1 MKSKL
6 NIKSI
11 LIMAIIGI
19 FSLMFLGK
27 SFAAVT
33 GKVNVETANIRETTE
48 KDSNILEQASK
59 GESVEVVEKN
69 GNWYKVKYNGVQ
81 GYVRED
87 LLDVTGSVTETGVTE
102 NTTTA
107 PTTTETKQEETTKVE
122 ENTSATV
129 QPTEQ
134 TTPTETTT
142 QEQPVA
148 TTSTEADKK
157 DNILEG
163 MYITKS
169 DVNLKLIPLVNGNNI
184 KEIKKDATISV
195 LGVYNNWALA
205 ESGLERGWVL
215 FSKIQKVDEKSVAP
229 QPTPEE
235 NKEEENKEE
244 EAKAEEKEEEKNT
257 EVAVAESTM
266 YINWDLVNLR
276 EQPSKESEAITS
288 LTKATEVTVFAKD
301 GEWSKV
307 RVNGKEGYI
316 KTSLLSDTKPETTT
330 SRSLD
335 QERQPVET
343 DATEEAQVASQ
354 PVSAAAG
361 DVCSYAK
368 QFLGCNYVYGGT
380 SPSGF
385 DCSGFTQYVYRNFGV
400 DLNRTAEAQASN
412 GTYVPKSELQAGDL
426 LIFTHHA
433 GIYLGDGTFIH
444 AANSGTGVVI
454 TDLDE
459 SYYVRNYIT
468 ARRVL

>member
-1 MKSKL
+1 MRSNL

-11 LIMAIIGI
+11 LIIAIIGI

-33 GKVNVETANIRETTE
+33 GKVNVETANIRETT
-48 KDSNILEQASK
+48 DGNSTILEQASK
-59 GESVEVVEKN
+59 GESLEVVEKN
-69 GNWYKVKYNGVQ
+69 GEWYKVKYNGVQ

-87 LLDVTGSVTETGVTE
+87 LLEVSGSVAETGVTE
-102 NTTTA
+102 TNTPAQTTTN
-107 PTTTETKQEETTKVE
+107 QVE
-122 ENTSATV
+122 ENTTATV

-134 TTPTETTT
+134 TTATEVTTT
-142 QEQPVA
+142 PEQPVA
-148 TTSTEADKK
+148 TTSTEANKK

-205 ESGLERGWVL
+205 ESGLDRGWVL
-215 FSKIQKVDEKSVAP
+215 FSKIQKVDENTVVP
-229 QPTPEE
+229 QATPEE

-244 EAKAEEKEEEKNT
+244 EAKAEEKEEEKTT

-307 RVNGKEGYI
+307 RVNGEEGYI
-316 KTSLLSDTKPETTT
+316 KTSLLSETKPETTT

-343 DATEEAQVASQ
+343 ETTEEAPAASQ